1 METYASILAWE
12 IPWAEK
18 PGRLQSVK
26 LQRVIYDLVAE
37 PPPYISFI
45 IVETKPGSE
54 FKIRL
59 CLFIVET
66 KPVSAVKIRLS
77 WDFPGSLVDKTPHFH
92 CRGHRFDSWSGN

>member
-1 METYASILAWE
+1 METHASILAWE

-92 CRGHRFDSWSGN
+92 FRGHRFDSWSGN